1 MNSEL
6 DIYNKIGGG
15 KKYTQN
21 KTKMN
26 KQKKS
31 KKEERI
37 TRLEKKIEILQN
49 ELRNLKE
56 N

>member
-37 TRLEKKIEILQN
+37 TRLEKKIKTRQN
-49 ELRNLKE
+49 EVQRLKE

>member
-15 KKYTQN
+15 KEYTQN
-21 KTKMN
+21 KNKMN

-37 TRLEKKIEILQN
+37 NRLEKKIETLQN
-49 ELRNLKE
+49 ELRKLKE